1 MSAAS
6 YADDTIDVENIQ
18 LLDGGPFDSLLNVIV
33 VDVETVAGQAGALG
47 NTLLVDYTLGDV
59 NVNNSQ
65 TLRASG
71 FAESVVDVNI
81 ATNSASANSFALG
94 NSSTITTCC
103 GNVATDST
111 QTVDAGYTIGA
122 ESDLNVY
129 NWAMNPNAAALATG
143 NAIST
148 QTTYGSSLTSN
159 INQSNQATITSRAL
173 IDRGGVFAD
182 SAVVASTA
190 IANTGFAGGT
200 QTTTLVNV
208 NQASNGPTV
217 RAIGGLF
224 GPALEDSI
232 VATTAT
238 GNNFSIENS
247 FGYVRSEVTQEN
259 SAYINAQTDVDIGV
273 WGNTNSVSAY
283 AIGNSNLTSNIGS
296 DVYIDNLQL
305 NTGDIE
311 ALTEFN
317 GADAGGVGPATQ
329 VISSAAF
336 GNAVSGYLC
345 SVCGGNMTA
354 INNQNNSAS
363 ISTTTTI
370 SAGNGGTVIGSA
382 TAIGNSATFQASS
395 GD

>member
-6 YADDTIDVENIQ
+6 FADDTIEVENVQ
-18 LLDGGPFDSLLNVIV
+18 LLDTGPFDSLLNVV
-33 VDVETVAGQAGALG
+33 VDEVQTVAGQAGALG
-47 NTLLVDYTLGDV
+47 NTLLVDYSLGNV

-71 FAESVVDVNI
+71 FAESVVDVTI
-81 ATNSASANSFALG
+81 ATDSASANSFGLG
-94 NSSTITTCC
+94 NSATITTCC
-103 GNVATDST
+103 GNVSSNST

-122 ESDLNVY
+122 ETDLNVY
-129 NWAMNPNAAALATG
+129 NWAMNPDVSALASA

-148 QTTYGSSLTSN
+148 QTTYGGLIDST
-159 INQSNQATITSRAL
+159 ITQSNQATITSRAL
-173 IDRGGVFAD
+173 IDAGGLFAD
-182 SAVVASTA
+182 SATVASTA
-190 IANTGFAGGT
+190 IANTGFAGGE
-200 QTTTLVNV
+200 QTTTLVSV
-208 NQASNGPTV
+208 NQNSAGPTV

-224 GPALEDSI
+224 GPSVEDSI

-247 FGYVRSEVTQEN
+247 YGYVNSEVNQEN
-259 SAYINAQTDVDIGV
+259 SAYINAQTDVDIGI
-273 WGNTNSVSAY
+273 WGNTNAVSSY

-296 DVYIDNLQL
+296 DVYIDNVQL

-317 GADAGGVGPATQ
+317 GTDAGGVGQATQ
-329 VISSAAF
+329 IISSAAF

-354 INNQNNSAS
+354 NNNQNNSAS
-363 ISTTTTI
+363 VTTTTTVI
-370 SAGNGGTVIGSA
+370 AGNGGTVIGSA
-382 TAIGNSATFQASS
+382 TAVGNSATFQASS
-395 GD
+395 GE